1 MDSAEFRAEFA
12 RNPSLQRVLYRYTD
26 TLLAQAIQIAVCS
39 RFHVLEAR
47 LARSLLITRDRLQSD
62 KFHLTH
68 EFLAHALGVRRV
80 GVTKAASALQQQG
93 LIIYS
98 RGNIEILDVPG
109 LAAAS
114 CKCYEIVKDA
124 GEEALVDARSF
135 RACAGSFRVG
145 SRRMAMRARD
155 PALRTRAR
163 RRLTHQKK
171 CPALAG
177 HFSCSVQADHFGG
190 LTWLPITPPTAAP
203 PTVPTVLPPVSTPP
217 ITAPAPAPI
226 AVFLSCCRH
235 AGATAQAEGDG
246 NQCCACCEVFNGFH
260 RGCSFTLVL
269 FQADVVLDRLHAL
282 DTARDRR
289 CGGNAVC
296 RLTRSRSAVL
306 RL

>member
-1 MDSAEFRAEFA
+1 MKSAAPPDLAQQQNGNKLLAALPENDFARLAPMLEPVQIEVGAVLCEPSETLQHIYFPHDSLISLLGVAEGRMTLEVGLVGREGMLGATVALGHDQPQVRAIVQRAGSASRMDSAEFRTEFA

-109 LAAAS
+109 LTAAS

-124 GEEALVDARSF
+124 GEEALS
-135 RACAGSFRVG
+135 
-145 SRRMAMRARD
+145 
-155 PALRTRAR
+155 
-163 RRLTHQKK
+163 
-171 CPALAG
+171 
-177 HFSCSVQADHFGG
+177 
-190 LTWLPITPPTAAP
+190 TAF
-203 PTVPTVLPPVSTPP
+203 V
-217 ITAPAPAPI
+217 
-226 AVFLSCCRH
+226 
-235 AGATAQAEGDG
+235 
-246 NQCCACCEVFNGFH
+246 
-260 RGCSFTLVL
+260 
-269 FQADVVLDRLHAL
+269 
-282 DTARDRR
+282 
-289 CGGNAVC
+289 
-296 RLTRSRSAVL
+296 
-306 RL
+306 

>member
-1 MDSAEFRAEFA
+1 MLQQSHSKHEAPMNFGGPAELAEQQGNRLLAALPAADLESLAPLLEPVQVDVGAVLCEPGDPIRHIYFPHDSLVSLLAVAEGRMTLEVGLVGREGMLGATVALGHDTAQVRAIVQRAGSASRMDSALFRTEFA

-47 LARSLLITRDRLQSD
+47 LARSLLITRDRVQSD

-124 GEEALVDARSF
+124 GEVALS
-135 RACAGSFRVG
+135 
-145 SRRMAMRARD
+145 
-155 PALRTRAR
+155 
-163 RRLTHQKK
+163 
-171 CPALAG
+171 
-177 HFSCSVQADHFGG
+177 
-190 LTWLPITPPTAAP
+190 TAF
-203 PTVPTVLPPVSTPP
+203 V
-217 ITAPAPAPI
+217 
-226 AVFLSCCRH
+226 
-235 AGATAQAEGDG
+235 
-246 NQCCACCEVFNGFH
+246 
-260 RGCSFTLVL
+260 
-269 FQADVVLDRLHAL
+269 
-282 DTARDRR
+282 
-289 CGGNAVC
+289 
-296 RLTRSRSAVL
+296 
-306 RL
+306 